1 MKNRLPL
8 ILTLVLVGIAVLT
21 IGKLG
26 GEKLRYGSVRVL
38 SNVWVFSER
47 LLKGEL
53 YRAEELYQENRLLK
67 KALKEIADGETEATA
82 FDQKIMARV
91 IYRPY
96 TEWLSSFWIDLG
108 KENGV
113 GLIDV
118 NSPILYRGALLG
130 IVDYV
135 GNKQS
140 RVLLITD
147 PKLRPAVRVA
157 RGDPNRFLVAH
168 QIDQLMRLLDEPN
181 EMLQVLKRDFLP
193 EGERFLLAKGEL
205 QGSVEPHSGIV
216 LKGVGFNFETS
227 DKEGPARDLRTGI
240 PYDRPTEKGLS
251 LIQVDDLL
259 VTSGLDGL
267 FPEGLDVALVTYVQP
282 LKEGDVAYEILAEPL
297 FGAVEEIREVQ
308 VLPPEPFDS
317 TDLPPFVFQR
327 RIK

>member
-108 KENGV
+108 RKM
-113 GLIDV
+113 GLV
-118 NSPILYRGALLG
+118 
-130 IVDYV
+130 
-135 GNKQS
+135 
-140 RVLLITD
+140 
-147 PKLRPAVRVA
+147 
-157 RGDPNRFLVAH
+157 
-168 QIDQLMRLLDEPN
+168 
-181 EMLQVLKRDFLP
+181 
-193 EGERFLLAKGEL
+193 
-205 QGSVEPHSGIV
+205 
-216 LKGVGFNFETS
+216 
-227 DKEGPARDLRTGI
+227 
-240 PYDRPTEKGLS
+240 
-251 LIQVDDLL
+251 
-259 VTSGLDGL
+259 
-267 FPEGLDVALVTYVQP
+267 
-282 LKEGDVAYEILAEPL
+282 
-297 FGAVEEIREVQ
+297 
-308 VLPPEPFDS
+308 
-317 TDLPPFVFQR
+317 
-327 RIK
+327 